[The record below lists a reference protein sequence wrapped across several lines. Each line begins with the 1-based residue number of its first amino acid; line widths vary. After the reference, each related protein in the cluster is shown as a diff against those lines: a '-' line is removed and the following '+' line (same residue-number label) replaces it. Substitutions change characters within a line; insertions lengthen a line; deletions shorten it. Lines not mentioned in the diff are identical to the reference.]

1 MQKLFLFFIFLFL
14 VFFAHTTLAANLNL
28 SPSSG
33 SYNVGDAITVRV
45 VLSSP
50 TQSANAVSGT
60 LDFPRAL
67 LTLNSVSKSN
77 SLVNLWAV
85 EPSFS
90 NASGTANME
99 GIILN
104 GYQGN
109 SGTILTLSFKAKAAG
124 NANLKFTA
132 FSVLANDGQGTN
144 ISTGAGQAS
153 FNISK
158 AVEKEAPVIE
168 LTPEPVSEVV
178 PKIVTVSIPVFIDYS
193 KDVKEGE
200 FLVVKGLTDPNI
212 DVVINSSILIDK
224 TFLANTILVN
234 ENKIKKETIIKSDGK
249 GIFIYISEKV
259 LPGIYEITAHS
270 LANGIESQES
280 LPIKIKVLPKSVPV
294 ITTVIN
300 TFSTIIPILALIILL
315 IIFVIWGWYKVL
327 HYKERMKNK
336 LIHTKTLVAKSLN
349 ILDEDIAE
357 EIKIFKK
364 IRTSQPLTKNERL
377 LINQLKKDIESAEK
391 IIIENIKDSE

>member
-200 FLVVKGLTDPNI
+200 FLGQ
-212 DVVINSSILIDK
+212 
-224 TFLANTILVN
+224 
-234 ENKIKKETIIKSDGK
+234 DG
-249 GIFIYISEKV
+249 
-259 LPGIYEITAHS
+259 
-270 LANGIESQES
+270 
-280 LPIKIKVLPKSVPV
+280 
-294 ITTVIN
+294 
-300 TFSTIIPILALIILL
+300 
-315 IIFVIWGWYKVL
+315 
-327 HYKERMKNK
+327 
-336 LIHTKTLVAKSLN
+336 
-349 ILDEDIAE
+349 D
-357 EIKIFKK
+357 KK
-364 IRTSQPLTKNERL
+364 I
-377 LINQLKKDIESAEK
+377 
-391 IIIENIKDSE
+391 

>member
-1 MQKLFLFFIFLFL
+1 MQKLFSFFIFLFL